1 MGNLPLTTGKTAEV
15 FAAHG
20 DTRQRALIRRLAKSP
35 ARALPIL
42 LALTGEE
49 YSPSVQRWAVEAL
62 GHLPERLAWR
72 PVARA
77 LRSPHMS
84 VRLHAIC
91 AVRAFGNRRRAAALR
106 PLLRDESGGIR
117 VNALAAV
124 GEFRPKWLDVELK
137 RAARDPKDYVRKLA
151 VRLGSA
157 S

>member
-1 MGNLPLTTGKTAEV
+1 MTTGKTAEV

-20 DTRQRALIRRLAKSP
+20 DTRQRALIRRMAKSP
-35 ARALPIL
+35 SRALPVL
-42 LALTGEE
+42 LELTGAE

-62 GHLPERLAWR
+62 GHLPERVAWR
-72 PVARA
+72 PVALA

-117 VNALAAV
+117 VNALAVV
-124 GEFRPKWLDVELK
+124 GEFGPRWLGAELK
-137 RAARDPKDYVRKLA
+137 RAARDPKDYVRRLA
-151 VRLGSA
+151 KRLQAGGDGA
-157 S
+157 

>member
-1 MGNLPLTTGKTAEV
+1 MVTTDKAAAV
-15 FAAHG
+15 FGAHG
-20 DTRQRALIRRLAKSP
+20 DRRQRLLIRRLAKSP
-35 ARALPIL
+35 SRALPL
-42 LALTGEE
+42 VLELAGAD

-117 VNALAAV
+117 VNALAVV
-124 GEFRPKWLDVELK
+124 GEFRPKWLAVELK

-151 VRLGSA
+151 AKLGSA
-157 S
+157 L

>member
-1 MGNLPLTTGKTAEV
+1 MTTDPVAKV
-15 FAAHG
+15 FAMHG
-20 DTRQRALIRRLAKSP
+20 DARQRALIRRLAKSP
-35 ARALPIL
+35 AQALPVL
-42 LALTGEE
+42 MELTGTG

-72 PVARA
+72 PVSRA
-77 LRSPHMS
+77 LKSPHMS

-117 VNALAAV
+117 VNALAVV
-124 GEFRPKWLDVELK
+124 GEFRPRWLGAELK

-151 VRLGSA
+151 VKLGSA
-157 S
+157 Q